1 MDKHKIKKAALY
13 LLMAV
18 TIKATLVTL
27 LWMVKENLFR
37 ETFIVMMVNGRMG
50 LQMVM
55 EFRLINRIKL
65 NIKVV
70 SYLGL
75 KQDKDNIHGKNKII
89 NMLDNLEMD

>member
-1 MDKHKIKKAALY
+1 
-13 LLMAV
+13 
-18 TIKATLVTL
+18 
-27 LWMVKENLFR
+27 MVKENLFR

>member
-1 MDKHKIKKAALY
+1 
-13 LLMAV
+13 
-18 TIKATLVTL
+18 
-27 LWMVKENLFR
+27 MVKENLFR

-75 KQDKDNIHGKNKII
+75 KQDKDNIQGKNKII